1 MSRLA
6 PMLLVCSAIYGLLAQ
21 PATADQTMP
30 IAALPGGGLVF
41 KPVLSIRGQRFTN
54 LVEQKTD
61 FSCGAASMATILNQ
75 AYGWDL
81 TEEQVIHGMLAVAD
95 EEQVRTKGFS
105 MLDMKNYAAN
115 LGMRA
120 RGYRIESSQLK
131 TVQIPVIVLI
141 EVRGYKHFVVMQRTT
156 NESVYVGDPVL
167 GHKKMSMEEFIK
179 GWNGIVFALIGP
191 NYDRNNPLL
200 KPPEPLTAR
209 NRLPSYKMVNDAEL
223 MDFGF
228 IQSDFF

>member
-1 MSRLA
+1 MMRLL
-6 PMLLVCSAIYGLLAQ
+6 PKLLVFSALCGFWIQ
-21 PATADQTMP
+21 PATSAQSMP

-41 KPVLSIRGQRFTN
+41 KPVQSIRERRFSD

-75 AYGWDL
+75 AYGWNVS
-81 TEEQVIHGMLAVAD
+81 EEDVIYGMLAVAD
-95 EEQVRTKGFS
+95 EEQVRSKGFS
-105 MLDMKNYAAN
+105 MLDMKNYAAS

-131 TVQIPVIVLI
+131 TVSIPVIVLI
-141 EVRGYKHFVVMQRTT
+141 EVRGYKHFVVMQRSDDD
-156 NESVYVGDPVL
+156 SVYVGDPVL
-167 GHKKMSMEEFIK
+167 GHKKLSKEEFEK

-191 NYDRNNPLL
+191 NYDRTNPLL
-200 KPPEPLTAR
+200 SPPEPLTAR
-209 NRLPSYKMVNDAEL
+209 HRLPGYKLVNDAEL
-223 MDFGF
+223 MEFGF